1 MKRKIKEIVFGETT
15 GDIAVQHSLG
25 ETLDELVINRISS
38 ENIQTEEVDIVL
50 TIDGKEYDHEE
61 FFKHLSDNYFK
72 YLKMQAEKLIVE
84 ETMDRISDLK
94 YSLDLL
100 NSKVEALRD
109 NIDFDMR
116 IIKRT
121 ENEED

>member
-25 ETLDELVINRISS
+25 KTLEELVINRISS

-50 TIDGKEYDHEE
+50 TIDGKEYDHEK
-61 FFKHLSDNYFK
+61 FFKLLSDNYFK
-72 YLKMQAEKLIVE
+72 YLRMQAEKLIVE
-84 ETMDRISDLK
+84 ETMDKISDLK
-94 YSLDLL
+94 DSLSLL

-116 IIKRT
+116 IIKRI

>member
-25 ETLDELVINRISS
+25 ETLEELVLNRLSS

-50 TIDGKEYDHEE
+50 TIDGKEYDHEK
-61 FFKHLSDNYFK
+61 FFKLLADNYFK
-72 YLKMQAEKLIVE
+72 YLKTQAEKLIVE
-84 ETMDRISDLK
+84 ETMDKISSLK
-94 YSLDLL
+94 DSLDLL

-116 IIKRT
+116 IIKRI
-121 ENEED
+121 EDEGD

>member
-15 GDIAVQHSLG
+15 GDIAVQYSLG
-25 ETLDELVINRISS
+25 KTLDELVINRISS

-72 YLKMQAEKLIVE
+72 YLKTQAEKLIVE
-84 ETMDRISDLK
+84 ETMDKISGLK
-94 YSLDLL
+94 DSLDLL

-116 IIKRT
+116 IIKRI

>member
-25 ETLDELVINRISS
+25 KTLDELVINRLSS

-50 TIDGKEYDHEE
+50 MIDGKEYDHEE

-72 YLKMQAEKLIVE
+72 YLKTQAEKLIVE
-84 ETMDRISDLK
+84 ETVDKISDLK

-116 IIKRT
+116 IIKK
-121 ENEED
+121 N

>member
-25 ETLDELVINRISS
+25 KTLEEIVINRLSS

-50 TIDGKEYDHEE
+50 TIDGKEYDHEK

-72 YLKMQAEKLIVE
+72 YLRTQVEKLIVE
-84 ETMDRISDLK
+84 ETADKISDLK
-94 YSLDLL
+94 NSLELL
-100 NSKVEALRD
+100 SSKVESLRD

-116 IIKRT
+116 IIKRS